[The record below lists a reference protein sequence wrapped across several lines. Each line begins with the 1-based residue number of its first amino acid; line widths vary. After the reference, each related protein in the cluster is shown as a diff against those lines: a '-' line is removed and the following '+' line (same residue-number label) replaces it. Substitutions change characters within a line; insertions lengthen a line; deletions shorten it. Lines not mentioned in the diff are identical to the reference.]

1 MLERSFFSPLILYL
15 GLFTFARLTVT
26 VPAVNK
32 ATIQKKYRALVLWFY
47 TMRDCDLWP
56 ELLWDERLSP
66 MVLPLNSTFYL
77 IIPLHHY
84 VRAESEN
91 ICLTRWVHEK
101 EIHSLSSL
109 WCLTVETCLP
119 PFQTDGRFLL
129 EKKRVAFTVNHL
141 CRNNHQ
147 KSCVTES
154 FNSINKR
161 TTLTDFAW
169 TITPRSHNNSLCSS
183 EDAWDSYNVNNK

>member
-1 MLERSFFSPLILYL
+1 MFNRYC
-15 GLFTFARLTVT
+15 TC
-26 VPAVNK
+26 NY
-32 ATIQKKYRALVLWFY
+32 KKYRALVLWFY

-66 MVLPLNSTFYL
+66 MVLPLNSTFPL

-91 ICLTRWVHEK
+91 ICLTRWVREK
-101 EIHSLSSL
+101 EMNSLSSL

-129 EKKRVAFTVNHL
+129 EKKELHL
-141 CRNNHQ
+141 QSTIYAGIIISSLSVRQ
-147 KSCVTES
+147 KSYVTES

-169 TITPRSHNNSLCSS
+169 TVTPRSQNNSLCSS